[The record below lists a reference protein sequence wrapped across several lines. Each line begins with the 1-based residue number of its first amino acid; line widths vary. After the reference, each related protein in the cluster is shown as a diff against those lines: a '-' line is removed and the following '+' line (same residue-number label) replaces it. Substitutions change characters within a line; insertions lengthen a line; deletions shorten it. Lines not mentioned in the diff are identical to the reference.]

1 MSYSQKSIF
10 ACTPATSRG
19 QAAQLGVDPKGE
31 NFLYTNGR
39 TVFIRNL
46 ANPVIVK
53 EYTGHSANTT
63 VARYSPSGYYVASGD
78 VHGNVRIWDAIQD
91 EHILKNEVKVIA
103 DRINDISWDFESKRI
118 IAVGNGKERHGH
130 AFLFDTG
137 SSAGEIGGHSKVIN
151 SVSIRQK
158 RPMRAATAS
167 DDFTVVF
174 FHGPPFKQKTTIKDH
189 SGFVQGVKFSPD
201 GSNLAT
207 VGSDKKLFLYEGEG
221 GEKLVDLSKVVGKDS
236 HNGGIFAVSWSPD
249 SKQLL
254 TSSGDKTVKLWD
266 VEAQKVVQ
274 TYEFPDAIENQQ
286 VGNLW
291 VGEFLIS
298 LSLSGELNYLD
309 PKSNSISKVVK
320 GHQKAIT
327 AFAIYDKDNT
337 LFTGSYDGKIYAWRD
352 EGSAASVDGEG
363 HTNQI
368 CQMITSNDKI
378 ISISMDDTLRNIN
391 SETKKFSESFAKTN
405 GLPRGFAMKDD
416 KIFLATTKCIEII
429 KNDKAIFTLEVS
441 NAPTVIGINSDGSSV
456 AVGSEDSKVTLYKV
470 NGDKLEEEKVIT
482 GRSSISAIAYSP
494 DGSLLAVGDAQGKI
508 TVYDTSN
515 HEVKISQWVFH
526 TAKVNSIA
534 WSPDGLHAASG
545 SLDTNIYIWSVEKP
559 MKNIAIKGAHQVSV
573 TGVIFLDND
582 TISSVGQDACV
593 KTWTIKHHQV

>member
-1 MSYSQKSIF
+1 IFLESIF

-19 QAAQLGVDPKGE
+19 QAVQLGVDPKGE
-31 NFLYTNGR
+31 NFLYTNGK
-39 TVFIRNL
+39 TVFIRSL
-46 ANPVIVK
+46 AATIAK
-53 EYTGHSANTT
+53 EYTGHSVNTT

-78 VHGNVRIWDAIQD
+78 IHGNVRIWDAIQD

-103 DRINDISWDFESKRI
+103 DRINDIAWDFESKRI
-118 IAVGNGKERHGH
+118 IAVGNGKERYGH
-130 AFLFDTG
+130 AFLFDSG
-137 SSAGEIGGHSKVIN
+137 SSVGEIIGHSKVVN

-158 RPMRAATAS
+158 RPLRAATAS

-174 FHGPPFKQKTTIKDH
+174 FHGPPFKQKMTIKDH
-189 SGFVQGVKFSPD
+189 TAFVQGVRFSPD
-201 GSNLAT
+201 GSNFVT
-207 VGSDKKLFLYEGEG
+207 IGSDKKVLLYEGET
-221 GEKLVDLSKVVGKDS
+221 GEKLVDLSKIVGDDS
-236 HNGGIFAVSWSPD
+236 HKGGVFAVSWSPD

-254 TSSGDKTVKLWD
+254 TSSGDKTVKIWD

-286 VGNLW
+286 IGNLW
-291 VGEFLIS
+291 AGEFLVS
-298 LSLSGELNYLD
+298 LSLSGDINYLD
-309 PKSNSISKVVK
+309 SKSNSISKVVK

-327 AFAIYDKDNT
+327 AFAKEDNKDNT
-337 LFTGSYDGKIYAWRD
+337 LFTGK
-352 EGSAASVDGEG
+352 EGSAISVDGEG
-363 HTNQI
+363 HANQI
-368 CQMITSNDKI
+368 CQMIALDGKI
-378 ISISMDDTLRNIN
+378 ISVGMDDTLRKIN
-391 SETKKFSESFAKTN
+391 TETKSFSESVVKTT
-405 GLPRGFAMKDD
+405 GLPRGIAIKDD
-416 KIFLATTKCIEII
+416 KIFIATTKCIEII
-429 KNDKAIFTLEVS
+429 KNDEVIFTLNVS
-441 NAPTVIGINSDGSSV
+441 NTPTVIGINSDGSSI

-470 NGDKLEEEKVIT
+470 NDDKLEEEKVIT

-515 HEVKISQWVFH
+515 HEVNIIINIISQWVFH

-573 TGVIFLDND
+573 TGVTFLDND
-582 TISSVGQDACV
+582 TITSVGQDACV
-593 KTWTIKHHQV
+593 KTWTIKHHQVK